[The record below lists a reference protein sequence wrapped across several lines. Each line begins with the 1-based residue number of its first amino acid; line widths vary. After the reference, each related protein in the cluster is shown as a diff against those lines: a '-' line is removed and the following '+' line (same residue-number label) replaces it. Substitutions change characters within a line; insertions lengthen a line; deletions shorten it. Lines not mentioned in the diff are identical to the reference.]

1 MTQTSKPL
9 LIELFTEELPPKAL
23 PKLGQA
29 FAPGIHDALHAQ
41 GLVVSGSTTTSFASP
56 RRLAVRLSQVL
67 ALAPEQSFVE
77 KLMPVK
83 VGLDAQGLATPALQK
98 KIGCQGLGRHPH

>member
-29 FAPGIHDALHAQ
+29 FAQGIHDALHAQ
-41 GLVVSGSTTTSFASP
+41 GRRSERVQTGSGGGSSGGSGYVGGGGGGGQAFMGQGEGQGGECDPIRERYRAGEG
-56 RRLAVRLSQVL
+56 VL
-67 ALAPEQSFVE
+67 GE
-77 KLMPVK
+77 
-83 VGLDAQGLATPALQK
+83 
-98 KIGCQGLGRHPH
+98 R